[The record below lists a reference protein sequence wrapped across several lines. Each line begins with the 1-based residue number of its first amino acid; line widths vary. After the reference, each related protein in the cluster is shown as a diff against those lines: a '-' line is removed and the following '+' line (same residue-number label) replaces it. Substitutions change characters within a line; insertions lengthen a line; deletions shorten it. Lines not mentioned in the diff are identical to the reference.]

1 MADALQTILSQA
13 GLALA
18 PLRAVKTGDQAA
30 ALFRKLG
37 YEIPAGAF
45 GTDLSAVSNGAGQLI
60 DAVQQLTVADDDLAT
75 AQAIRNIFTRL
86 EATVAAIEQLHDHLK
101 ASGGSAIADIEELP
115 RRLTDFLLL
124 DFLDRQSPDTHATLH
139 LLGLIEY
146 EPVPAKGQPVRLI
159 NWDRFPQIF
168 SDPMRIANDTYHWE
182 TNFDFDKFIVRL
194 DRVMRAVSLPG
205 GIYPQSDA
213 ARTALQN
220 SATKLRELRFP
231 IFQKGFTA
239 DTYSQFG
246 ITFSPAEASNGQKA
260 GFALMP
266 YLLGAS
272 AFDFAV
278 CDRGELTF
286 KSNADI
292 TGVGIVVRPPLD
304 ASSILNVTAALDA
317 SIQIREKPEKA
328 EELVLFGTSGAT
340 RLAVQGLG
348 IKWFVAEQQGKLDL
362 GVQAEIQTVRLV
374 IDGDDADGFLQKVLS
389 GVHVKAEANAAFGMT
404 LLTGFTFSGGAQLAL
419 EIPAHIE
426 VGPVTI
432 QSLRLALAPANDR
445 LRLDAGAVFKLALGP
460 LQVVVQD
467 VGLRTD
473 LEFHPGNIGPANL
486 DIGFKPPTGAGVR
499 IDSPFVT
506 GGGFLFFDSDKGQ
519 YGGVLQLDV
528 KGITVTAI
536 GLITTRLP
544 NGARGFS
551 FIVIIT
557 AQGFNPIQL
566 GLGFT
571 LTKIGGLL
579 AINRTCD
586 QDFLR
591 EGLKNNT
598 LKDLLFPTDPIGNAP
613 QIFGTLTKAFPAQDG
628 SYLFGPVV
636 QICWGTSSLL
646 KMDLALILELGR
658 RTRLLILGRVT
669 AMLPSEQEDL
679 IRLQMNALGVIDFD
693 QGSISINAVLYDS
706 RLVHKFPLTGSMA
719 MRLNWGSSPV
729 FALSVGG
736 FHPAF
741 KPPPNFPT
749 LARVSISFS
758 DTSDFKLRAEGYFAV
773 TANTLQWGAKAEL
786 FSRSGGFSVEG
797 HIGYDVLI
805 QFDPFGFVADFS
817 AGVQLKHGSTNLFKL
832 QADGEL
838 SGPRPL
844 HVKGKVTFEIFWCDF
859 TISFN
864 RTLISGEAPP
874 PPAPIVVMDRLQA
887 ALSDPRNWTG
897 QLVESQRRLVSIA
910 DTGADGHIGL
920 HPLSRLAVKQ
930 NVVPLELEI
939 AKFGEAKPADANI
952 FMISGFSVNGNSVHF
967 DRVKDF
973 FAPAQFLNL
982 SDDEKLT
989 APSFEPMV
997 AGVSAGNDTF
1007 IFTRNNDGVITDDII
1022 SDDAIEFETIIL
1034 DKTNNT
1040 KSKSANTFTVSPT
1053 LLINQIFFGAAARSD
1068 VRLTGTA
1075 RFSTATIKNSLVK
1088 KGWTV
1093 ASSQDGSH
1101 QATPG
1106 LEAGEVVSYSES
1118 FQALQR
1124 AKQENPAKA
1133 KMLMLVRVPLS
1144 KGTS

>member
-1 MADALQTILSQA
+1 MADALQSILTQA

-18 PLRAVKTGDQAA
+18 PLRAVKNGDQAA

-45 GTDLSAVSNGAGQLI
+45 GNELSAVANGAGQLI
-60 DAVQQLTVADDDLAT
+60 DAVKQLTAASDDEAT
-75 AQAIRNIFTRL
+75 ASAIANIFTRL
-86 EATVAAIEQLHDHLK
+86 DATVTAIEQLHDHLK
-101 ASGGSAIADIEELP
+101 SSAGSAIAGLEDLP

-124 DFLDRQSPDTHATLH
+124 DFLDRERPETHATLH

-146 EPVPAKGQPVRLI
+146 EPAPAKGQPARLI

-168 SDPMRIANDTYHWE
+168 SDPMRIANDTYQWE
-182 TNFDFDKFIVRL
+182 TKFDFDKFIVRL
-194 DRVMRAVSLPG
+194 DRMMRAASLPG

-220 SATKLRELRFP
+220 SSTNLRELRFP

-246 ITFSPAEASNGQKA
+246 ITFSPAEARNGQKA
-260 GFALMP
+260 GFALLP
-266 YLLGAS
+266 YLLGAA

-304 ASSILNVTAALDA
+304 AASILNVTASLNA

-328 EELVLFGTSGAT
+328 EELILFGTAGAS
-340 RLAVQGLG
+340 RLAIQGMG
-348 IKWFVAEQQGKLDL
+348 INWFVAEQQGKLDL
-362 GVQAEIQTVRLV
+362 GVQAQIQTIRLI

-389 GVHVKAEANAAFGMT
+389 GVHVKAEANASFGMT
-404 LLTGFTFSGGAQLAL
+404 LLTGFTFSGGASLAL
-419 EIPAHIE
+419 EIPTHIQL
-426 VGPVTI
+426 GPITI
-432 QSLRLALAPANDR
+432 QALRFALLPASDQIG
-445 LRLDAGAVFKLALGP
+445 LEAGANFNFALGP
-460 LQVVVQD
+460 LQVAVEN
-467 VGLRTD
+467 VGLRGA
-473 LEFHPGNIGPANL
+473 LEFHTGNVGPANL
-486 DIGFKPPTGAGVR
+486 EIGFKPPSGAGVR
-499 IDSPFVT
+499 VDSPFVT
-506 GGGFLFFDSDKGQ
+506 GGGFLSFDSDKGH
-519 YGGVLQLDV
+519 YGGVLQLNV
-528 KGITVTAI
+528 EGITVTAI
-536 GLITTRLP
+536 GVIATRLP
-544 NGARGFS
+544 NGAKGFS
-551 FIVIIT
+551 FVVIIT
-557 AQGFNPIQL
+557 AEGFNPIQL

-598 LKDLLFPTDPIGNAP
+598 LKDLLFPNDPIGNAP
-613 QIFGTLTKAFPAQDG
+613 QIFGTLNKAFPPQEG
-628 SYLFGPVV
+628 NYLFGPVV
-636 QICWGTSSLL
+636 QICWGTPALL
-646 KMDLALILELGR
+646 TMDLALILELGR
-658 RTRLLILGRVT
+658 RTRLLILGRV
-669 AMLPSEQEDL
+669 AALLPSEKEDL

-693 QGSISINAVLYDS
+693 QSSISIDAVLYDS

-741 KPPPNFPT
+741 KPPGNFPA
-749 LARVSISFS
+749 LARVAISFS
-758 DTSDFKLRAEGYFAV
+758 DTSDFRLRAEGYFAV

-786 FSRSGGFSVEG
+786 FARSGGFSVEG

-832 QADGEL
+832 QASGEL
-838 SGPRPL
+838 AGPRPL

-874 PPAPIVVMDRLQA
+874 APAPVLVMDRLKT
-887 ALSDPRNWTG
+887 ALKDPRNWSG
-897 QLVESQRRLVSIA
+897 HLVESQRRLVSIA
-910 DTGADGHIGL
+910 DNSTNGEIGL
-920 HPLSRLAVKQ
+920 HPLGQLAVTQK
-930 NVVPLELEI
+930 VVPLELQI
-939 AKFGEAKPADANI
+939 AKFGDAKPADANLFSI
-952 FMISGFSVNGNSVHF
+952 KGFSVNGNSVPF
-967 DRVKDF
+967 VRVKDA
-973 FAPAQFLNL
+973 FAPAQFLDL

-997 AGVSAGNDTF
+997 AGVTAGEEGFLTAN
-1007 IFTRNNDGVITDDII
+1007 GDDIL
-1022 SDDAIEFETIIL
+1022 SDDAIVFETIIL
-1034 DKTNNT
+1034 DKANDA
-1040 KSKSANTFTVSPT
+1040 KSKSANTFS
-1053 LLINQIFFGAAARSD
+1053 INPESMRRQLFFGAAARSD
-1068 VRLTGTA
+1068 VRLTGAAKYKTA
-1075 RFSTATIKNSLVK
+1075 ISKNSLVN
-1088 KGWTV
+1088 KGWAV
-1093 ASSQDGSH
+1093 ASTQDGSM
-1101 QATPG
+1101 QAAPG
-1106 LEAGEVVSYSES
+1106 VAAGQVGSYSES
-1118 FQALQR
+1118 FQALQKL
-1124 AKQENPAKA
+1124 KQENPEQAKL
-1133 KMLMLVRVPLS
+1133 LMLVRVPV
-1144 KGTS
+1144 T

>member
-1 MADALQTILSQA
+1 MADALQTVLSQA
-13 GLALA
+13 ALALA
-18 PLRAVKTGDQAA
+18 PLRAIKTADQAA

-45 GTDLSAVSNGAGQLI
+45 GTELSELTNGAGELI
-60 DAVQQLTVADDDLAT
+60 DAVRQLTSASDDAAT
-75 AQAIRNIFTRL
+75 ATAIVNMFTRL
-86 EATVAAIEQLHDHLK
+86 DATVAAIQQLHDQI
-101 ASGGSAIADIEELP
+101 SATAGRVIPDLEDLP

-124 DFLDRQSPDTHATLH
+124 DYFDRQRPEVHATLH
-139 LLGLIEY
+139 LIGLIEY
-146 EPVPAKGQPVRLI
+146 EPHPAKGQPMRLI
-159 NWDRFPQIF
+159 NWDRFPQLF
-168 SDPMRIANDTYHWE
+168 TDPMQIANDTYHWDSD
-182 TNFDFDKFIVRL
+182 FDFDTFLVRL
-194 DRVMRAVSLPG
+194 DRMMRTTALPG

-213 ARTALQN
+213 ARTALGN
-220 SATKLRELRFP
+220 TSASLRELRFP

-246 ITFSPAEASNGQKA
+246 ITFSPAEARDGQKK
-260 GFALMP
+260 GFALLP
-266 YLLGAS
+266 YLLGAT

-278 CDRGELTF
+278 CDRGELIF
-286 KSNADI
+286 QSSADI
-292 TGVGIVVRPPLD
+292 TGVGIVIRPPLD
-304 ASSILNVTAALDA
+304 AQSLLNLTTSLNA

-328 EELVLFGTSGAT
+328 EELILFGTSGAS

-362 GVQAEIQTVRLV
+362 GVQAEIQAVRLV

-404 LLTGFTFSGGAQLAL
+404 LLTGFTFTGGANLAL

-426 VGPVTI
+426 LGPVTI
-432 QSLRLALAPANDR
+432 QSLRLALAPVSDR
-445 LRLDAGAVFKLALGP
+445 IRLDAGAVFKFALGP

-473 LEFHPGNIGPANL
+473 LEFHAGNIGPANL
-486 DIGFKPPTGAGVR
+486 DIGFKPPSGVGVR

-536 GLITTRLP
+536 GLIATRLP
-544 NGARGFS
+544 NGAKGFS
-551 FIVIIT
+551 FVVIIT
-557 AQGFNPIQL
+557 AQGFDPIQL

-598 LKDLLFPTDPIGNAP
+598 LKDLLFPNDPIGNAP
-613 QIFGTLTKAFPAQDG
+613 QIFGTLNKAFPPQDG
-628 SYLFGPVV
+628 SFLFGPVV
-636 QICWGTSSLL
+636 QICWGTPALVTI
-646 KMDLALILELGR
+646 DVALILELGH
-658 RTRLLILGRVT
+658 RTRLLILGRVA
-669 AMLPSEQEDL
+669 AMLPTEKEDL

-693 QGSISINAVLYDS
+693 QGSISIDAVLYDS

-758 DTSDFKLRAEGYFAV
+758 DTSDFRLRAEGYFAI

-786 FSRSGGFSVEG
+786 FARSGGFSVEG

-939 AKFGEAKPADANI
+939 AKFGDAKPADANI
-952 FMISGFSVNGNSVHF
+952 FTISGFSVNGNSVHF

-997 AGVSAGNDTF
+997 AGVSAGDDSF
-1007 IFTRNNDGVITDDII
+1007 IFTANTEDIITDD
-1022 SDDAIEFETIIL
+1022 AIVFETIIL
-1034 DKTNNT
+1034 DKANNT
-1040 KSKSANTFTVSPT
+1040 KSKSANTFSVNPT

-1124 AKQENPAKA
+1124 AKHENPAKA
-1133 KMLMLVRVPLS
+1133 KTLMLVRVS
-1144 KGTS
+1144 VTNEK

>member
-1 MADALQTILSQA
+1 MADALQSILTQA

-18 PLRAVKTGDQAA
+18 PLRAIKNGDQAA
-30 ALFRKLG
+30 AFFRKLG

-45 GTDLSAVSNGAGQLI
+45 GAELSALANGASDLI
-60 DAVQQLTVADDDLAT
+60 DAVGQLTAATDDAST
-75 AQAIRNIFTRL
+75 AAAIANVFARL
-86 EATVAAIEQLHDHLK
+86 EAMVAAIQQLHDQIS
-101 ASGGSAIADIEELP
+101 ATSGNVIPNLEDLP
-115 RRLTDFLLL
+115 ERLTDFLLL
-124 DFLDRQSPDTHATLH
+124 DFLDRQRPELHATLH

-146 EPVPAKGQPVRLI
+146 EPHPAKGQPMRLV
-159 NWDRFPQIF
+159 NWDRFPQVF
-168 SDPMRIANDTYHWE
+168 TDPMKIANETYHWDSE
-182 TNFDFDKFIVRL
+182 FDFDKFLVRL
-194 DRVMRAVSLPG
+194 DQMMRSTALPG

-213 ARTALQN
+213 ARTALGN
-220 SATKLRELRFP
+220 TSANLRELRFP

-246 ITFSPAEASNGQKA
+246 ITFSPADARDGHKK
-260 GFALMP
+260 GFALLP
-266 YLLGAS
+266 YLMGAT

-286 KSNADI
+286 QSSADI
-292 TGVGIVVRPPLD
+292 TGVGIVIRPPLD
-304 ASSILNVTAALDA
+304 AQILLTVTTALNA
-317 SIQIREKPEKA
+317 SIKIRERPEKA
-328 EELVLFGTSGAT
+328 EELILFGTSGKS

-348 IKWFVAEQQGKLDL
+348 IKWFVAEQQGQLDL
-362 GVQAEIQTVRLV
+362 GVQAEIQAVRLV

-404 LLTGFTFSGGAQLAL
+404 LLTGFTFTGGANLAL

-426 VGPVTI
+426 LGPVTI
-432 QSLRLALAPANDR
+432 DSLRLALAPASDR
-445 LRLDAGAVFKLALGP
+445 IRLDAGVVFKFGLGP
-460 LQVVVQD
+460 LEVVVQD
-467 VGLRTD
+467 AGLRSD
-473 LEFHPGNIGPANL
+473 LEFHTGNIGAANL
-486 DIGFKPPTGAGVR
+486 HIGFKPPSGVGVKV
-499 IDSPFVT
+499 DSPFVT
-506 GGGFLFFDSDKGQ
+506 GGGFLFFDSEKGQ
-519 YGGVLQLDV
+519 YGGVLQLNV
-528 KGITVTAI
+528 EGITVTAI
-536 GLITTRLP
+536 GLIATRLP

-551 FIVIIT
+551 FVVIIT

-591 EGLKNNT
+591 EGLQSNT
-598 LKDLLFPTDPIGNAP
+598 LNDLLFPNDPIGNAP
-613 QIFGTLTKAFPAQDG
+613 QIFGTLNKAFPAQDG

-636 QICWGTSSLL
+636 QICWGTASLL
-646 KMDLALILELGR
+646 KMDLALILELGH
-658 RTRLLILGRVT
+658 RTRLLILGRVA
-669 AMLPSEQEDL
+669 AMLPSEKEDL

-693 QGSISINAVLYDS
+693 QGSISIDAVLYDS

-749 LARVSISFS
+749 LARLSISFCE
-758 DTSDFKLRAEGYFAV
+758 TSDFRLRAEGYFAV

-786 FSRSGGFSVEG
+786 FARSGGFSVEG

-817 AGVQLKHGSTNLFKL
+817 ASVQLKHGSTNLFKL
-832 QADGEL
+832 QANGEL

-859 TISFN
+859 TVSFN

-874 PPAPIVVMDRLQA
+874 PPAPVVVMDRLHA
-887 ALSDPRNWTG
+887 ALSDPRNWSG
-897 QLVESQRRLVSIA
+897 QLGESQRRLVSIA
-910 DTGADGHIGL
+910 DTDAPGEVGL
-920 HPLSRLAVKQ
+920 HPLGTLAAKQ

-939 AKFGEAKPADANI
+939 AKFGDAKPADANI
-952 FMISGFSVNGNSVHF
+952 FTITGFSVNGNSVQF
-967 DRVKDF
+967 ERVKDC

-982 SDDEKLT
+982 SDDEKLS

-997 AGVSAGNDTF
+997 AGVSAGDDTF
-1007 IFTRNNDGVITDDII
+1007 IFTTNTADIITDD
-1022 SDDAIEFETIIL
+1022 AIVFETIIL
-1034 DKTNNT
+1034 DKASNT
-1040 KSKSANTFTVSPT
+1040 KSKSANKFSINPT
-1053 LLINQIFFGAAARSD
+1053 LLLNQIFFGAAARSQ

-1075 RFSTATIKNSLVK
+1075 KYRSATIKNSLIK

-1093 ASSQDGSH
+1093 ASSLDGS
-1101 QATPG
+1101 QLAAPG
-1106 LEAGEVVSYSES
+1106 FAAGQIGSYSES

-1124 AKQENPAKA
+1124 AKQEDPARA
-1133 KMLMLVRVPLS
+1133 SRLMLMRVRAS
-1144 KGTS
+1144 

>member
-1 MADALQTILSQA
+1 MADALQSILSQA

-45 GTDLSAVSNGAGQLI
+45 GNELSAVSNGAGQLI
-60 DAVQQLTVADDDLAT
+60 EAVQQLTAAGDDAAT
-75 AQAIRNIFTRL
+75 ASAIINIFARL
-86 EATVAAIEQLHDHLK
+86 DATVTAIEQLHDHLK
-101 ASGGSAIADIEELP
+101 AAGGSAIADIEDLP

-124 DFLDRQSPDTHATLH
+124 DFLDRQRPESHAILH

-146 EPVPAKGQPVRLI
+146 EPLPAKGQPMRLI

-168 SDPMRIANDTYHWE
+168 NDPMRVANDTYHWE
-182 TNFDFDKFIVRL
+182 TDFDFDKFIVRL
-194 DRVMRAVSLPG
+194 DRVMRGASLPG

-220 SATKLRELRFP
+220 SSTNLRELRFP

-246 ITFSPAEASNGQKA
+246 ITFSPAEASNGQKS
-260 GFALMP
+260 GFALLP
-266 YLLGAS
+266 YILGAA

-292 TGVGIVVRPPLD
+292 TGVGIVVRPPLE
-304 ASSILNVTAALDA
+304 ANSILNVTTALNA

-328 EELVLFGTSGAT
+328 EELILFGTAGAS
-340 RLAVQGLG
+340 RFAIQGMG
-348 IKWFVAEQQGKLDL
+348 INWFVAEQQGKLDL
-362 GVQAEIQTVRLV
+362 GVQAQIQTVRLV
-374 IDGDDADGFLQKVLS
+374 IDGGDGDGFLQKVLS
-389 GVHVKAEANAAFGMT
+389 GVHVKAEASAAFGMT
-404 LLTGFTFSGGAQLAL
+404 LLTGFTFSGGANLAL
-419 EIPAHIE
+419 EIPTHIQL
-426 VGPVTI
+426 GPVTI
-432 QSLRLALAPANDR
+432 LGLRFALSPASDHLSLE
-445 LRLDAGAVFKLALGP
+445 AGANFKFALGP
-460 LQVVVQD
+460 LEVAVEN
-467 VGLRTD
+467 VGLRGA
-473 LEFHPGNIGPANL
+473 LEFHTGNVGPANL
-486 DIGFKPPTGAGVR
+486 DIGFKPPSGAGVKV
-499 IDSPFVT
+499 DSPFVT
-506 GGGFLFFDSDKGQ
+506 GGGFLSFDADKGQ
-519 YGGVLQLDV
+519 YGGVLQLNV
-528 KGITVTAI
+528 EGITLTAI
-536 GLITTRLP
+536 GVIATRLP
-544 NGARGFS
+544 NGAKGFS
-551 FIVIIT
+551 FVVIIT

-598 LKDLLFPTDPIGNAP
+598 LKDLLAPNDPIGNAP
-613 QIFGTLTKAFPAQDG
+613 QIFGTLNKAFPPQEG

-636 QICWGTSSLL
+636 QICWGTPALVT
-646 KMDLALILELGR
+646 MDLALILELGR
-658 RTRLLILGRVT
+658 RTRLLILGRI
-669 AMLPSEQEDL
+669 AALLPTEQEDL

-693 QGSISINAVLYDS
+693 QSSISIDAVLYDS

-741 KPPPNFPT
+741 KAPPNFPT
-749 LARVSISFS
+749 LERVSISFS
-758 DTSDFKLRAEGYFAV
+758 DTSDFRLRAEGYFAI
-773 TANTLQWGAKAEL
+773 TANTMQWGAKAEL
-786 FSRSGGFSVEG
+786 FARSGGFSVEG

-817 AGVQLKHGSTNLFKL
+817 ASVQLKHGSTNLFKL

-838 SGPRPL
+838 AGPRPL

-874 PPAPIVVMDRLQA
+874 PPAPIVVMDRLKA
-887 ALSDPRNWTG
+887 ALSNPGNWSG
-897 QLVESQRRLVSIA
+897 QLADSQRRLVTITDSDA
-910 DTGADGHIGL
+910 SGVVGL
-920 HPLSRLAVKQ
+920 HPLGKLAVKQ
-930 NVVPLELEI
+930 NVVPLEVEI
-939 AKFGEAKPADANI
+939 AKFGDAKPADANI
-952 FMISGFSVNGNSVHF
+952 FNISGLSVNGNSVHF
-967 DRVKDF
+967 DRVRDF
-973 FAPAQFLNL
+973 FAPAQFLNF

-997 AGVSAGNDTF
+997 AGASAGADDF
-1007 IFTRNNDGVITDDII
+1007 IFTADAEDII
-1022 SDDAIEFETIIL
+1022 SDDAIVFETIIL
-1034 DKTNNT
+1034 DKANDTR
-1040 KSKSANTFTVSPT
+1040 SKSANTFSLNPQ

-1075 RFSTATIKNSLVK
+1075 RYSPAMTKNSLVN
-1088 KGWTV
+1088 KGWAV
-1093 ASSQDGSH
+1093 ASTQDGSL
-1101 QATPG
+1101 QPAAD
-1106 LEAGEVVSYSES
+1106 LETGQVVSYSES
-1118 FQALQR
+1118 FQAL
-1124 AKQENPAKA
+1124 AKMKQENPAKA
-1133 KMLMLVRVPLS
+1133 KMLMLVRVPVI
-1144 KGTS
+1144 

>member
-1 MADALQTILSQA
+1 
-13 GLALA
+13 
-18 PLRAVKTGDQAA
+18 
-30 ALFRKLG
+30 
-37 YEIPAGAF
+37 
-45 GTDLSAVSNGAGQLI
+45 
-60 DAVQQLTVADDDLAT
+60 
-75 AQAIRNIFTRL
+75 
-86 EATVAAIEQLHDHLK
+86 
-101 ASGGSAIADIEELP
+101 
-115 RRLTDFLLL
+115 
-124 DFLDRQSPDTHATLH
+124 
-139 LLGLIEY
+139 
-146 EPVPAKGQPVRLI
+146 
-159 NWDRFPQIF
+159 
-168 SDPMRIANDTYHWE
+168 
-182 TNFDFDKFIVRL
+182 
-194 DRVMRAVSLPG
+194 
-205 GIYPQSDA
+205 
-213 ARTALQN
+213 
-220 SATKLRELRFP
+220 
-231 IFQKGFTA
+231 
-239 DTYSQFG
+239 
-246 ITFSPAEASNGQKA
+246 
-260 GFALMP
+260 
-266 YLLGAS
+266 
-272 AFDFAV
+272 
-278 CDRGELTF
+278 
-286 KSNADI
+286 
-292 TGVGIVVRPPLD
+292 
-304 ASSILNVTAALDA
+304 
-317 SIQIREKPEKA
+317 
-328 EELVLFGTSGAT
+328 
-340 RLAVQGLG
+340 
-348 IKWFVAEQQGKLDL
+348 
-362 GVQAEIQTVRLV
+362 
-374 IDGDDADGFLQKVLS
+374 
-389 GVHVKAEANAAFGMT
+389 
-404 LLTGFTFSGGAQLAL
+404 QLAL

-426 VGPVTI
+426 LGPVTI
-432 QSLRLALAPANDR
+432 QSLRFALAPASDR
-445 LRLDAGAVFKLALGP
+445 IRLDAGADFKFGLGP
-460 LQVVVQD
+460 LQVVVQN

-473 LEFHPGNIGPANL
+473 LEFHPGNVGPANL
-486 DIGFKPPTGAGVR
+486 DIGFKPPSGAGVR

-536 GLITTRLP
+536 GLIATRLP

-551 FIVIIT
+551 FVVIIT

-566 GLGFT
+566 GLGFS

-591 EGLKNNT
+591 EGVKNNT
-598 LKDLLFPTDPIGNAP
+598 LRDLLFPDDPIGNAP
-613 QIFGTLTKAFPAQDG
+613 QIFGTLNKAFPAQEG

-636 QICWGTSSLL
+636 QICWGTASLL

-658 RTRLLILGRVT
+658 RTRLLILGRV
-669 AMLPSEQEDL
+669 AVMLPSEQEDL

-693 QGSISINAVLYDS
+693 QGSISIDAVLYDS

-786 FSRSGGFSVEG
+786 FARSGGFSVEG

-864 RTLISGEAPP
+864 RTLISGE
-874 PPAPIVVMDRLQA
+874 PPAPPAPVVVMDRLRA
-887 ALSDPRNWTG
+887 ALSDARNWSA
-897 QLVESQRRLVSIA
+897 QLGESQRRLVSIA
-910 DTGADGHIGL
+910 DTGADGQIGL
-920 HPLSRLAVKQ
+920 HPLGQLAVKQ
-930 NVVPLELEI
+930 NVVPLELQI
-939 AKFGEAKPADANI
+939 AKFGDAQPADANL
-952 FMISGFSVNGNSVHF
+952 FTISGFSVNGNSVHF
-967 DRVKDF
+967 DRVKDS

-1007 IFTRNNDGVITDDII
+1007 IFTSNNDDII
-1022 SDDAIEFETIIL
+1022 TDNAIEFETIIL

-1040 KSKSANTFTVSPT
+1040 KSKSANKFTVNPT
-1053 LLINQIFFGAAARSD
+1053 FLINQIFFGAAAQSD

-1075 RFSTATIKNSLVK
+1075 KYSPATSKNALVS
-1088 KGWTV
+1088 KGWSI
-1093 ASSQDGSH
+1093 ASTEDGSQ
-1101 QATPG
+1101 QAAPG
-1106 LEAGEVVSYSES
+1106 LEAGRIVSYSES

-1133 KMLMLVRVPLS
+1133 KTLMLVRVSRPVS
-1144 KGTS
+1144 NER